1 MAVKVKEKPVAMTL
15 GPSKKQRS
23 KKEKYTNAHLPFP
36 PSRGGACMQKW
47 RKDFKSSIIG
57 WAGTTEDP
65 FGTNSILDDP
75 VKQVW
80 KEVYPDLKDRLAD
93 PVQRAA
99 VIGVVSVTPT
109 LMVTSTNDFAGR
121 DSLDGL
127 A

>member
-1 MAVKVKEKPVAMTL
+1 MAVKVEEKPVAMTS
-15 GPSKKQRS
+15 GPIEKQRS

-36 PSRGGACMQKW
+36 PSRGGACMKKWQKE
-47 RKDFKSSIIG
+47 FKSSIIS

-75 VKQVW
+75 VTQVW
-80 KEVYPDLKDRLAD
+80 KKIYPDLKDCMAD
-93 PVQRAA
+93 PMQKAA
-99 VIGVVSVTPT
+99 VIGVVNNFTV
-109 LMVTSTNDFAGR
+109 R